1 MKTLFTVLFASVL
14 FSFASASPINK
25 ELQESTSV
33 KSENQKIHVTFTA
46 PMEKV
51 AVRIKDKNG
60 KTLARK
66 TYKTKEPVTI
76 PYDLSLLP
84 ESVYTVEVSNGEE
97 KATYTVENKKAP
109 ALPLMAYGKK
119 KSDNVVSLLVVGLT
133 KPGTEVAFYDESGTK
148 IKTDYV
154 RQSEGFRRD
163 YRFQNLRNE
172 LSHMVVTDAQGRV
185 KTIQLAD

>member
-1 MKTLFTVLFASVL
+1 
-14 FSFASASPINK
+14 
-25 ELQESTSV
+25 
-33 KSENQKIHVTFTA
+33 
-46 PMEKV
+46 MEKV
-51 AVRIKDKNG
+51 AVRIKDENG
-60 KTLARK
+60 KTLTRK
-66 TYKTKEPVTI
+66 TYKTKEPVSI

-97 KATYTVENKKAP
+97 KATYMIENKQAP

-119 KSDNVVSLLVVGLT
+119 KPDNVVSLLVVGLT